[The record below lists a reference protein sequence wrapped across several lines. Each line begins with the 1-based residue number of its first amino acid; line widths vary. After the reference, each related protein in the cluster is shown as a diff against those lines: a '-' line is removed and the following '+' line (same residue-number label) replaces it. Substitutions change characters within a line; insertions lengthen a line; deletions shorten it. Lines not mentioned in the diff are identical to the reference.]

1 VDHDAPERTS
11 GPAAAIAF
19 RPMPRVTVR
28 LFAALRELAGA
39 SSVEAEGDTVG
50 EVVEALSARYGER
63 FAAIARVGS
72 AVVEGERADTATTLS
87 EGQELA
93 LLPPVSGGY
102 RRPDRP

>member
-1 VDHDAPERTS
+1 
-11 GPAAAIAF
+11 
-19 RPMPRVTVR
+19 MPSVTVR
-28 LFAALRELAGA
+28 LFAALRELAG
-39 SSVEAEGDTVG
+39 SPSVQAEGATVG

-63 FAAIARVGS
+63 FAAIAEVGS
-72 AVVEGERADTATTLS
+72 AVVGGERADAATPLS